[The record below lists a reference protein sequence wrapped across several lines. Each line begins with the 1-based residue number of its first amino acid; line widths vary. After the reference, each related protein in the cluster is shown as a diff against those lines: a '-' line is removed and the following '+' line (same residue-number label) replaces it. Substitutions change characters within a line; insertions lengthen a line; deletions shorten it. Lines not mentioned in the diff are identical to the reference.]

1 MVDASGSTSGACKPW
16 RQPGANGAKLGG
28 NRAACPDGR
37 DLRVRQG
44 TTIRRCQR
52 GFHPRR
58 RRDRAFQTPGAR
70 ISVTLRW
77 RNAEVTITVPAAA
90 WQDALAALRAK
101 AADSTG
107 VRPQGAR

>member
-1 MVDASGSTSGACKPW
+1 M
-16 RQPGANGAKLGG
+16 
-28 NRAACPDGR
+28 AATFAI
-37 DLRVRQG
+37 RQG

-101 AADSTG
+101 GTDSAG
-107 VRPQGAR
+107 VRPQGSR